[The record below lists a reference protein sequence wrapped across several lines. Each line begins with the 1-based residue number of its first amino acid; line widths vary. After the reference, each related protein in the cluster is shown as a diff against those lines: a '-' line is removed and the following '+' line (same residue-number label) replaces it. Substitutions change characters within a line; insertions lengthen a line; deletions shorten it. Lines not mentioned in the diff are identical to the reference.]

1 MATAAPT
8 AYRQAPARSAPV
20 AADIFRAVESM
31 PKVFIVGCAKSGTTW
46 VMNILNAHPAVV
58 IDGEG
63 ALGWRL
69 LPELAQAA
77 KRFNQHQQQ
86 YGHGAHTHITDAEF
100 AALFRFA
107 VCQRLAAYVERSGKD
122 TAAVRLVGDKTP
134 QHTVVM
140 AQLAASCP
148 EARFIHIVRD
158 PRDAATSAWF
168 HFASGSA
175 EKAGKDFA
183 AYAAEFIAGPWSVGV
198 AAAVN
203 ASRQLPGRV
212 HHIRYED
219 LHAAPDESIGAML
232 RFLDLD
238 ASPRAIGP
246 CIEASRFERWSD
258 GRVRGDGNNTHF
270 YRKGVVG
277 DWAAHMA
284 AEQADACCRPVRE
297 LMRQFNYSNAV

>member
-1 MATAAPT
+1 MAIAAQTEPRPALNRTVTAAT
-8 AYRQAPARSAPV
+8 DAL
-20 AADIFRAVESM
+20 RAVDLM
-31 PKVFIVGCAKSGTTW
+31 PKVFVVGCAKSGTTW

-86 YGHGAHTHITDAEF
+86 YGHGAHTHITEAEF

-107 VCQRLAAYVERSGKD
+107 VCQRLAAYIERSGKD
-122 TAAVRLVGDKTP
+122 PADLRLVGDKTP

-140 AQLAASCP
+140 TQLAASCP
-148 EARFIHIVRD
+148 DARFIHIVRD

-168 HFASGSA
+168 HFAGGSA
-175 EKAGKDFA
+175 DNAGKDFA
-183 AYAAEFIAGPWSVGV
+183 AYASEFIAGPWSVGV
-198 AAAVN
+198 SAAIA

-238 ASPRAIGP
+238 ASPRAVGP

-258 GRVRGDGNNTHF
+258 GRARGDGNNTHF

-277 DWAAHMA
+277 DWAAHMT
-284 AEQADACCRPVRE
+284 AEQADACCRPVGD
-297 LMRQFNYSNAV
+297 LMRQFRYSAVD

>member
-1 MATAAPT
+1 MTTAAPT
-8 AYRQAPARSAPV
+8 AHRTDPARSVSAPH
-20 AADIFRAVESM
+20 DTLRAVESLR
-31 PKVFIVGCAKSGTTW
+31 KLFIVGCAKSGTTW

-77 KRFNQHQQQ
+77 KRFNQHQRQF
-86 YGHGAHTHITDAEF
+86 GHGAHTHISEAEF

-107 VCQRLAAYVERSGKD
+107 VCQRLAAYIERSTKD
-122 TAAVRLVGDKTP
+122 FAAVRLVGDKTP

-148 EARFIHIVRD
+148 DARFVHIVRD

-168 HFASGSA
+168 HFAGGSPDN
-175 EKAGKDFA
+175 AGKDFA
-183 AYAAEFIAGPWSVGV
+183 AYATEFIAGPWSVGV
-198 AAAVN
+198 SAAIS

-219 LHAAPDESIGAML
+219 LHAAPGQSIAAML

-238 ASPRAIGP
+238 SSTEAVGP
-246 CIEASRFERWSD
+246 CIDASRFERWSD
-258 GRVRGDGNNTHF
+258 GRARGDGNNAHF

-277 DWAAHMA
+277 DWAAHMTS
-284 AEQADACCRPVRE
+284 EQADACVRPVHD
-297 LMRQFNYSNAV
+297 LMRQFNYTAAV